1 MDAFLRELTLM
12 LWQERGLETFR
23 CSWKGYSFDVLNQ
36 LSGEDLIRGTTQA
49 KTVHL
54 TEAGIA
60 EAQRL
65 LEKYGLDHVLAKKA
79 QP

>member
-1 MDAFLRELTLM
+1 MDTVLRELTLM
-12 LWQERGLETFR
+12 LCQERGLETFR
-23 CSWKGYSFDVLNQ
+23 FSWKGYSFDVLNQ
-36 LSGEDLIRGTTQA
+36 LSDENLIRGATEA
-49 KTVHL
+49 KTAYL

>member
-1 MDAFLRELTLM
+1 M
-12 LWQERGLETFR
+12 
-23 CSWKGYSFDVLNQ
+23 NQ
-36 LSGEDLIRGTTQA
+36 LSDENLIRGTTQA